1 MEKKLDMLIEELHAM
16 HPDRPATGE
25 TLDRGQGSDGDRYE
39 LYESPDAG
47 ENWTFKESNTK
58 PLRLRRAPPAPSP
71 DWRIRADGPSQ
82 AFHIEQ
88 AVNIP
93 LSQLT
98 DRAGELDPS
107 ADWAVVCASG
117 YRSSIAASVLER
129 AGFGHVTNAVG
140 GMDAYR
146 QAGLP
151 GVATAA
157 AGSSGAA

>member
-1 MEKKLDMLIEELHAM
+1 M
-16 HPDRPATGE
+16 AT
-25 TLDRGQGSDGDRYE
+25 
-39 LYESPDAG
+39 DAG
-47 ENWTFKESNTK
+47 VGLSTDAHSAGAA
-58 PLRLRRAPPAPSP
+58 RAAA
-71 DWRIRADGPSQ
+71 RQ
-82 AFHIEQ
+82 ALERSG
-88 AVNIP
+88 A
-93 LSQLT
+93 
-98 DRAGELDPS
+98 PS

-157 AGSSGAA
+157 AGSAGAA

>member
-1 MEKKLDMLIEELHAM
+1 
-16 HPDRPATGE
+16 
-25 TLDRGQGSDGDRYE
+25 
-39 LYESPDAG
+39 
-47 ENWTFKESNTK
+47 
-58 PLRLRRAPPAPSP
+58 
-71 DWRIRADGPSQ
+71 
-82 AFHIEQ
+82 
-88 AVNIP
+88 VNIP

-157 AGSSGAA
+157 AGSAGAA